1 MSDTNER
8 PEELV
13 SKHADPKDGVRAELA
28 AAKADCERWSAAYA
42 KQADEL
48 IALKASLGFV
58 NDENAILRDKLAA
71 IEQSLP
77 STFYADRELAERVQ
91 FLADKWRLGM
101 KLVKEMDAAEALLRE
116 VAACGIW
123 YTANTYHEV
132 QIPKVV
138 WDQIKALVAKEPTSE
153 NDCPENPASPPV
165 P

>member
-28 AAKADCERWSAAYA
+28 TAKADCLRWSAAYA

-48 IALKASLGFV
+48 MAVTASLGFV
-58 NDENAILRDKLAA
+58 NAENAILRGRLAE
-71 IEQSLP
+71 IELALP
-77 STFYADRELAERVQ
+77 PTFYADRPLAERVQ

-116 VAACGIW
+116 VAACGIA
-123 YTANTYHEV
+123 YTANSYHEV
-132 QIPKVV
+132 QMPIVV
-138 WDQIKALVAKEPTSE
+138 WDQIRALVAKEPTQ
-153 NDCPENPASPPV
+153 
-165 P
+165 